1 MLQIVLQILNC
12 KMWRST
18 SMNNEEKDLH
28 DSKNTQQRIW
38 DYLGMTREDYLKW
51 IDREGL
57 IKEINDGNLERQ
69 KP

>member
-1 MLQIVLQILNC
+1 
-12 KMWRST
+12 
-18 SMNNEEKDLH
+18 MNNEEKDLH

>member
-12 KMWRST
+12 KTRKNT
-18 SMNNEEKDLH
+18 YMNNEEKDLH